1 MFSVFSFASRLTY
14 CRKNVTFINERNI
27 FVTFGGV
34 MLRKLTK
41 GTALGLCMALLFLG
55 ISQEVLAAGV
65 SSVLPSGG
73 IGAALSDGV
82 TLENIQGSTENSDVE
97 IATMVEPT
105 EADIEEVQVP
115 AVVETADE
123 ELENVVVAKVKDF
136 VKVRGEASERSAVI
150 GKFYEN
156 AVGLILAEE
165 DGWYQIQSGNVIGYV
180 KKEYCI
186 SGVEAQALATE
197 LGTRM
202 AQILCDRLMV
212 RYGAYENAKVM
223 GMVALNDTL
232 IVTGE
237 TEGWVRVEM
246 EEGDGWISKDYVRVY
261 TDYIRAET
269 TEEEQKR
276 LEKEAEDK
284 EKARIA
290 AAKMAIFT
298 VEKTDETEM
307 GIAVAKYAIQF
318 IGNPYVWGGES
329 LTEGVDCSGF
339 IMKVYEHFGVELPHS
354 SAAHRSAGYAVKGLE
369 NALPGDL
376 ICYSGHVAL
385 YIGDGQIVH
394 ASSEKTGIKVSKADY
409 RQILAIR
416 RIF

>member
-1 MFSVFSFASRLTY
+1 
-14 CRKNVTFINERNI
+14 
-27 FVTFGGV
+27 
-34 MLRKLTK
+34 MLRKFARV
-41 GTALGLCMALLFLG
+41 TALGLCSALLFLG
-55 ISQEVLAAGV
+55 ISQGVQAFGGV

-73 IGAALSDGV
+73 IGATLSEGV
-82 TLENIQGSTENSDVE
+82 TLDNIQENTENSNVE
-97 IATMVEPT
+97 IATMIEPLEVESC
-105 EADIEEVQVP
+105 EEPVL

-123 ELENVVVAKVKDF
+123 EFENVVVAKVKDY
-136 VKVRGEASERSAVI
+136 VKVRSEASERSAVI

-156 AVGLILAEE
+156 AVGLVLAEE
-165 DGWYQIQSGNVIGYV
+165 NGWYQIQSGNVIGYV
-180 KKEYCI
+180 KKDYCI
-186 SGVEAQALATE
+186 TGKEAQALASE
-197 LGTRM
+197 LGNRM
-202 AQILCDRLMV
+202 AQVLCDRLVV
-212 RYGAYENAKVM
+212 RYGASEDAEIM
-223 GMVALNDTL
+223 GMVAMGDAL
-232 IVTGE
+232 IVTSE
-237 TEGWVRVEM
+237 TEGWVRVDV
-246 EEGDGWISKDYVRVY
+246 EEGFGWISKDYVRVY

-276 LEKEAEDK
+276 LKKEAEDR

-339 IMKVYEHFGVELPHS
+339 VMKVYEHFGVELPHS
-354 SAAHRSAGYAVKGLE
+354 SAADRHQGYAVKGLE

-394 ASSEKTGIKVSKADY
+394 AASEKSGIKVSKADY

>member
-1 MFSVFSFASRLTY
+1 
-14 CRKNVTFINERNI
+14 
-27 FVTFGGV
+27 
-34 MLRKLTK
+34 MLRKFARV
-41 GTALGLCMALLFLG
+41 TALGLCAALLFLG
-55 ISQEVLAAGV
+55 VSQEVQAFGGV

-73 IGAALSDGV
+73 IGATLSEGV
-82 TLENIQGSTENSDVE
+82 TLDNIQENTENSNVE
-97 IATMVEPT
+97 IATMIEPL
-105 EADIEEVQVP
+105 EVASCEEPVL

-123 ELENVVVAKVKDF
+123 EFENVVVAKVKDY
-136 VKVRGEASERSAVI
+136 VKVRSEASERSAVI

-156 AVGLILAEE
+156 AVGLVLTEE
-165 DGWYQIQSGNVIGYV
+165 NGWYQIQSGNVIGYV

-186 SGVEAQALATE
+186 TGKEAQALASE
-197 LGTRM
+197 LGNRM
-202 AQILCDRLMV
+202 AQVLCERLVV
-212 RYGAYENAKVM
+212 RYGASEDAEIM
-223 GMVALNDTL
+223 GMVAMGDAL

-237 TEGWVRVEM
+237 TEGWVRVDV
-246 EEGDGWISKDYVRVY
+246 EEGFGWISKDYVRVY

-276 LEKEAEDK
+276 LEKEAEDR

-339 IMKVYEHFGVELPHS
+339 VMKVYEHFGVELPHS
-354 SAAHRSAGYAVKGLE
+354 SAADRHQGYAVKGLE

-394 ASSEKTGIKVSKADY
+394 AASEKSGIKVSKADY

>member
-1 MFSVFSFASRLTY
+1 
-14 CRKNVTFINERNI
+14 
-27 FVTFGGV
+27 
-34 MLRKLTK
+34 MLRKFVK
-41 GTALGLCMALLFLG
+41 GTGLGLCAALLFLG
-55 ISQEVLAAGV
+55 ISQEVQAFGNV
-65 SSVLPSGG
+65 SEVLPSGG
-73 IGAALSDGV
+73 ISVALTDGV
-82 TLENIQGSTENSDVE
+82 PLDNMQGNTENSNLE
-97 IATMVEPT
+97 IATMIEFVEAET
-105 EADIEEVQVP
+105 YETSMT

-123 ELENVVVAKVKDF
+123 ELENVVVAKVKDY
-136 VKVRGEASERSAVI
+136 VKVRSEASEHSAVV

-165 DGWYQIQSGNVIGYV
+165 NGWYQIQSGNVIGYV
-180 KKEYCI
+180 KKEYCVT
-186 SGVEAQALATE
+186 GEEAQSLASE

-202 AQILCDRLMV
+202 AQVLCDRLVV
-212 RYGAYENAKVM
+212 RYGASEDATVM
-223 GMVALNDTL
+223 GMVAMGDAL

-237 TEGWVRVEM
+237 TEGWVRVDV
-246 EEGDGWISKDYVRVY
+246 EEGFGWISKDYVRVY

-276 LEKEAEDK
+276 LEKEAEDR

-329 LTEGVDCSGF
+329 LTNGVDCSGF
-339 IMKVYEHFGVELPHS
+339 VMKVYEHFGVELPHS
-354 SAAHRSAGYAVKGLE
+354 SAADRSQGYAVKGLE

-394 ASSEKTGIKVSKADY
+394 AASEKSGIKVSNADY